1 MKEKRR
7 QSAPPR
13 KQIQMQAPY
22 GIVCMMTNRIH
33 NKVSRRRL
41 PRLAGIVLHVMA
53 LALLC
58 SAQSGLGPRF
68 GSLPKDEP
76 QAIYQPD
83 PGDSWN
89 RIFYS
94 LFTRTVKTRLSQDF
108 SEGAPFTSASLMGF
122 PDFRVSASLFER
134 IEGGDGANDP
144 LYPSVLTS
152 AGAAQALVEPRYSM
166 LKRALADALGES

>member
-33 NKVSRRRL
+33 NKLSRRRL
-41 PRLAGIVLHVMA
+41 PSLAVIVLHVAA

-58 SAQSGLGPRF
+58 SAQSGLNPRF

-76 QAIYQPD
+76 QAVYHPD
-83 PGDSWN
+83 PGDTTH
-89 RIFYS
+89 RGPAGGIAR
-94 LFTRTVKTRLSQDF
+94 RTQK
-108 SEGAPFTSASLMGF
+108 
-122 PDFRVSASLFER
+122 
-134 IEGGDGANDP
+134 
-144 LYPSVLTS
+144 
-152 AGAAQALVEPRYSM
+152 
-166 LKRALADALGES
+166 